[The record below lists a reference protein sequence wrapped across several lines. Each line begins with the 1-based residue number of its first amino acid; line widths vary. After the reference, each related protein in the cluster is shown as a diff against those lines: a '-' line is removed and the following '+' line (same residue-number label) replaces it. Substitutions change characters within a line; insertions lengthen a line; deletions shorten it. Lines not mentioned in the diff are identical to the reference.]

1 LTKEINASLDYKVLG
16 LITEGGGIDALV
28 VVFVVFAAAV
38 GGQLVHDE
46 VNADVDTETLS
57 DVVCNV

>member
-1 LTKEINASLDYKVLG
+1 M
-16 LITEGGGIDALV
+16 ITEGGGIDALV

>member
-1 LTKEINASLDYKVLG
+1 MV
-16 LITEGGGIDALV
+16 TEGRGIDALVIV
-28 VVFVVFAAAV
+28 VVFVVFAAAI

-57 DVVCNV
+57 DVVRDVQRRPKVSKG